1 MARFQDKVAIVS
13 GGADGMGAACV
24 RQLAAE
30 GATVYALDVRFDA
43 ARDLAAELSASG
55 AAVTALEADVLDEDG
70 FRAALRIAMDRA
82 GRVDTLVNIA
92 GGSAAGLIADIDLS
106 TWDRLYRLNVRST
119 LVACQEVLPQM
130 RRQGGGSI
138 VTMASISGLRG
149 DPGWAA
155 YNAAKSAIIS
165 LTQSLAWEEGLNG
178 IRVNAI
184 CPGPIASKRMLAT
197 LPPEAFAHYDEACA
211 LGRMGRAEELAEAI
225 LFLASDQASFVTGAA
240 LVADG
245 GLTART
251 GQPTDFDDVRRKT
264 FDRRREEA
272 DRATAPDSAAVED
285 DGQA

>member
-1 MARFQDKVAIVS
+1 MVRFKDKVAIVS

-30 GATVYALDVRFDA
+30 GATVYALDVKIDM
-43 ARDLAAELSASG
+43 ARELAAELSASG
-55 AAVTALEADVLDEDG
+55 ASVTALEADVLDEDR
-70 FRAALRIAMDRA
+70 FRAALQTAMTTA
-82 GRVDTLVNIA
+82 GRVDTLINIA
-92 GGSAAGLIADIDLS
+92 GGSAAGMIADIDLGV
-106 TWDRLYRLNVRST
+106 WDRLYRLNVRST
-119 LVACQEVLPQM
+119 LVACQEVLPMM
-130 RRQGGGSI
+130 RRQKNGSI

-155 YNAAKSAIIS
+155 YNSAKAAIIS

-184 CPGPIASKRMLAT
+184 CPGPVASKRMLAT
-197 LPPEAFAHYDEACA
+197 LPPEAYAQYDEACA

-251 GQPTDFDDVRRKT
+251 SQPTDFDAV
-264 FDRRREEA
+264 RREEFA
-272 DRATAPDSAAVED
+272 RRRASK
-285 DGQA
+285 Q